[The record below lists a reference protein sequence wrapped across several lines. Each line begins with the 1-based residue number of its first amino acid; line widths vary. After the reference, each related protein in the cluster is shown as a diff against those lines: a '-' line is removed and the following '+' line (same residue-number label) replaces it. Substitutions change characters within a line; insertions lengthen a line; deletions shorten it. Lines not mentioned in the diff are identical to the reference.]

1 MKINDEICFDPLKI
15 AEKFNSFFSTT
26 ASSLVEKL
34 PNCSGKFGKIYE
46 KDYYQKLG
54 VRKDSF
60 AFSLVSEDKVLKY
73 LLKLGANKAIGLDG
87 IHARFIKDSA
97 NIVTVP
103 IAHITNLSVIT
114 GVVSQCW

>member
-1 MKINDEICFDPLKI
+1 M
-15 AEKFNSFFSTT
+15 
-26 ASSLVEKL
+26 
-34 PNCSGKFGKIYE
+34 

-73 LLKLGANKAIGLDG
+73 LLKLGANKATGLDG
-87 IHARFIKDSA
+87 IHARTIKDSA
-97 NIVTVP
+97 SIVTVP

-114 GVVSQCW
+114 GVVPDDLKSARVVPLRKMIIRKLVTIGRCPF